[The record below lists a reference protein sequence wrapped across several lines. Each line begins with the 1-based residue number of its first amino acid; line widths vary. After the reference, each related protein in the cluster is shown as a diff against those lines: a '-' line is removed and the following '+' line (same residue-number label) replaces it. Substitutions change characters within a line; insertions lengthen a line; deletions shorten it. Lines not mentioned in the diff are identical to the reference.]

1 MSTTSTTQDRLA
13 GTWNFAAAHSSADFA
28 VKYVVSTFRGSIEDL
43 TATLENGV
51 LSGNAK
57 VASIKVKDDNL
68 TGHLLAPD
76 FFDAEQHPEVSFRST
91 SISSDGDGDDD
102 AVTVDGELTLRGVTK
117 PIHATGTL
125 EGPAQDFMGN
135 TRLGF
140 TLETTIDRTDYGVSW
155 NADLPSGGK
164 ALQDEVTL
172 HVELEFHQAA

>member
-1 MSTTSTTQDRLA
+1 MSTTTAIQDRLA
-13 GTWNFAAAHSSADFA
+13 GSWNFAAAHSSADFA

-43 TATLENGV
+43 SASLQDGV
-51 LSGNAK
+51 LSGSAK

-68 TGHLLAPD
+68 TGHLMTPD
-76 FFDAEQHPEVSFRST
+76 FFDAEQYPEISFRST
-91 SISSDGDGDDD
+91 EISGDGDQ
-102 AVTVDGELTLRGVTK
+102 VTVDGEFTLKGVTK

-140 TLETTIDRTDYGVSW
+140 TLETTIDRTEHGVSW

-172 HVELEFHQAA
+172 HVELEFHKA

>member
-1 MSTTSTTQDRLA
+1 MSTTTTTQDRLA
-13 GTWNFAAAHSSADFA
+13 GSWNFAAAHSSADFA

-43 TATLENGV
+43 TASLENGV
-51 LSGNAK
+51 LSGSAK
-57 VASIKVKDDNL
+57 VGSVKVKDDHL
-68 TGHLLAPD
+68 TGHLMTAD
-76 FFDAEQHPEVSFRST
+76 FFDAEQFPEISFRST
-91 SISSDGDGDDD
+91 EISDDGEQ
-102 AVTVDGELTLRGVTK
+102 VTVDGELTLKGVTK

-164 ALQDEVTL
+164 ALSDEVTL
-172 HVELEFHQAA
+172 HVELEFHQA

>member
-1 MSTTSTTQDRLA
+1 MSTTTSTQDRLA

-28 VKYVVSTFRGSIEDL
+28 VKYVVSTFRGSLEDL
-43 TATLENGV
+43 TATLEDGV
-51 LSGNAK
+51 LSGSAK

-68 TGHLLAPD
+68 TGHLMTPD
-76 FFDAEQHPEVSFRST
+76 FFDAESHPEITFRST
-91 SISSDGDGDDD
+91 SISGEGDE
-102 AVTVDGELTLRGVTK
+102 VTVDGELTLKGVTK

-164 ALQDEVTL
+164 ALSDEVTL
-172 HVELEFHQAA
+172 HVELEFHQA

>member
-43 TATLENGV
+43 TATLEDGV
-51 LSGNAK
+51 LSGSAK
-57 VASIKVKDDNL
+57 VSSIKVKDDNL
-68 TGHLLAPD
+68 TGHLMTPD
-76 FFDAEQHPEVSFRST
+76 FFDAEQYPEISFRSS
-91 SISSDGDGDDD
+91 SISSDGDQ
-102 AVTVDGELTLRGVTK
+102 VTVDGELTLKGVTK

-140 TLETTIDRTDYGVSW
+140 TLETTINRTDYGVSW
-155 NADLPSGGK
+155 NAELPSGGK

-172 HVELEFHQAA
+172 HVELEFHQA

>member
-1 MSTTSTTQDRLA
+1 MSTTATTQDRLA
-13 GTWNFAAAHSSADFA
+13 GNWNFAAAHSSADFA

-51 LSGNAK
+51 LSGSAK

-68 TGHLLAPD
+68 TGHLMAPD
-76 FFDAEQHPEVSFRST
+76 FFDAEQHPEISFHST
-91 SISSDGDGDDD
+91 AIESDGDE
-102 AVTVDGELTLRGVTK
+102 VTVDGELTLKGVTK

-155 NADLPSGGK
+155 NAELPTGGK